1 MKRTGI
7 LFQIVLSLLLAASAV
22 GFAVGDMAQR
32 QEVQRLEEQLAEQA
46 DLTVSLLSGMMLESI
61 IVEDVPVLETGLTE
75 AVTRNPKIVSI
86 QIHSQAGK
94 LLASAKAPGD
104 QAADGGHVIY
114 ERPIE
119 LEGAAFGTMVVEWST
134 RDGEALVRAKVRQI
148 IIWTVV
154 PVLALSLLVLLLVH
168 VLALRPLQRIHKRMS
183 DAIAGLRSPLR
194 PLPWYASR
202 EFRALDFSVGV
213 LEETF
218 AERDEREYA
227 MEQAREAADIAN
239 RAKSDF
245 LANMSHEIRTPM
257 NGVIGMAELLQETP
271 LDEDQRMY
279 AETIAKSGSALLTII
294 NDILNFSKIEAGK
307 IELNS
312 APFNLQTAVE
322 DVVTLMSPKAAE
334 KGVEIT
340 MRYDPALPEVFNGD
354 AGRIRQVIT
363 NIAGNAV
370 KFTREGYVYIDVTG
384 RRQQDRHLLT
394 LRVTDTGIGIEPDRI
409 GRIFRAFEQADNA
422 ATRNFEGTGLGLAI
436 SARLLELMG
445 GAVQAQSEPG
455 RGSVFTIE
463 LPLQAGGQ
471 VAAAPA
477 DRAVSFAGLSALLVD
492 DLELNRVILSERLS
506 AWGVAC
512 TAAATAHEVLEILSD
527 AQLDGRRFDFI
538 LLDYQMPAMDGR
550 ELAARVRAMPGFETV
565 PLIILSSVEH
575 ALSRADCESIGACEF
590 ALKPV
595 RALQLRQVISR
606 VLSVPP
612 HMPAAAA
619 APAAGLQPDGRL
631 LKVLLAE
638 DNRTNQLV
646 VTKMLKDA
654 PLQISIARNG
664 VEAVRQ
670 FRAERPDI
678 VLMDMMMPEMDGIE
692 ATAEMRRIEA
702 ETGGGKCPIVALTAN
717 ALNTHREK
725 CLEAG
730 MDDFLSKP
738 INKQELSEAIRK
750 WTSGK
755 DLRRTGS

>member
-22 GFAVGDMAQR
+22 GFAVGHLAQR
-32 QEVQRLEEQLAEQA
+32 QEVQRLEEQLAGQA
-46 DLTVSLLSGMMLESI
+46 DLTVSLLSGLMLESI
-61 IVEDVPVLETGLTE
+61 IVEDVPVLETGLIE
-75 AVTRNPKIVSI
+75 AVTRNPQIVSI
-86 QIHSQAGK
+86 QIRSPAGK
-94 LLASAKAPGD
+94 MLASAAAPGAP
-104 QAADGGHVIY
+104 QDGGHVIY

-119 LEGAAFGTMVVEWST
+119 LEGASFGTMEVKWST
-134 RDGEALVRAKVRQI
+134 RDGEALVQSKVRQI

-168 VLALRPLQRIHKRMS
+168 VLALRPLQMIHKRMS
-183 DAIAGLRSPLR
+183 DAIAGLRSPLQ
-194 PLPWYASR
+194 PLPWFASR

-218 AERDEREYA
+218 AERDEREFA

-239 RAKSDF
+239 RAKSEF

-271 LDEDQRMY
+271 LDEDQQMY

-307 IELNS
+307 VELNS

-322 DVVTLMSPKAAE
+322 DVVTLLSPKAVE
-334 KGVEIT
+334 KGVEVT
-340 MRYDPALPEVFNGD
+340 MRYDPALPEVFEGD

-370 KFTREGYVYIDVTG
+370 KFTRKGYVYIEVTG
-384 RRQQDRHLLT
+384 QERDGRHQLT
-394 LRVTDTGIGIEPDRI
+394 LRVTDTGVGIAPDRI

-445 GAVQAQSEPG
+445 GTVEVQSEPG
-455 RGSVFTIE
+455 QGSVFTIE
-463 LPLQAGGQ
+463 LPLRAGGQ
-471 VAAAPA
+471 VPA
-477 DRAVSFAGLSALLVD
+477 VPAGGVADFTGLHGLLVD

-506 AWGVAC
+506 SWGM
-512 TAAATAHEVLEILSD
+512 TSTLAASAHEGLEILSD

-538 LLDYQMPAMDGR
+538 ILDYQMPAMDGR
-550 ELAARVRAMPGFETV
+550 ELASRIRAMPGFESV
-565 PLIILSSVEH
+565 PLIVLSSVEH
-575 ALSRADCESIGACEF
+575 ALSRADCQAIGICEF

-595 RALQLRQVISR
+595 RAVQLRQVISR
-606 VLSVPP
+606 VLSSAVQP
-612 HMPAAAA
+612 PAAAA
-619 APAAGLQPDGRL
+619 AKAEAPAQERR

-654 PLQISIARNG
+654 PLEISIARNG
-664 VEAVRQ
+664 IEAVAQ
-670 FRAERPDI
+670 FQDQRPDI

-702 ETGGGKCPIVALTAN
+702 ESGSGKCPIVALTAN
-717 ALNTHREK
+717 VLTSHREK
-725 CLEAG
+725 CLAAG

-738 INKQELSEAIRK
+738 INKKALSDAICK
-750 WTSGK
+750 WTSVE
-755 DLRRTGS
+755 DLQRTGS